1 MALGK
6 PMLMAHLPFLFAHP
20 THPKKCVFSPGGVLV
35 ARDYEPL
42 TPAGVSGAA
51 GLGGCWRRAMISRKI
66 WAVSPNCSAI
76 TASCFHFLALSQW
89 SSGGWLAAVKL
100 VGSGLQ
106 DETKTIT
113 LKQGVCVAVHTI
125 ARVCQRQAGV

>member
-51 GLGGCWRRAMISRKI
+51 GLGGMLEACNDQQENMGRK
-66 WAVSPNCSAI
+66 PE
-76 TASCFHFLALSQW
+76 L
-89 SSGGWLAAVKL
+89 
-100 VGSGLQ
+100 
-106 DETKTIT
+106 
-113 LKQGVCVAVHTI
+113 
-125 ARVCQRQAGV
+125 